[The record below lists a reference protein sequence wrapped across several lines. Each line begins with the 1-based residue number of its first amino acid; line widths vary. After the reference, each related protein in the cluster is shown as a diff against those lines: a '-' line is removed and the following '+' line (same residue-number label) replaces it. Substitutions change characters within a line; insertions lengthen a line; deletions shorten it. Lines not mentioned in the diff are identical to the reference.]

1 MKVVKISKN
10 QEAFFEAY
18 KFKYKLE
25 LRENNPAIKR
35 PRLKGDKDNDENNL
49 ISLQTYY
56 SCKLGKSKSVKTLD
70 ELSIESKKNMTIL
83 I

>member
-18 KFKYKLE
+18 KF
-25 LRENNPAIKR
+25 KR